1 MRPSLRFLALV
12 AVGWA
17 GLRAYTLGVF
27 SSDALT
33 LIPRS
38 EARPA
43 PQIVPT
49 EFPQIEPVQTADAQP
64 PAGYPYPL
72 YPSQPPQIVPVQIR
86 PIAVPVYYYGINSV
100 RVPLPPPR
108 PASLLPEPR
117 RAVYAQ
123 VPEMYAQLPDTE
135 QSPLSRV
142 ASIALGQHRSSSI
155 PMLSTPVVDP
165 NRLDRWQVSSWALVR
180 SQEVGL
186 PGSSALSGTGN
197 LGGSQAGARL
207 TYLVNRQVSASLRT
221 SSDIG
226 RRGFEVAG
234 GVRVQPLQSIP
245 FWVTAERRQ
254 RVGQFGGRNAFAIF
268 AETGLFQQ
276 PLPLE
281 MSLDAYLQGGVVG
294 LRSRDLFVD
303 GALAITRPVYKTL
316 SAGFG
321 VWGGAQP
328 GLYRLDVGPRVSMQ
342 VRKNVRVRFDYRQR
356 LAGNALPG
364 SGPAL
369 TLAADF

>member
-1 MRPSLRFLALV
+1 VRPSLRFLALV

-17 GLRAYTLGVF
+17 GVRAYALGVF

-49 EFPQIEPVQTADAQP
+49 EFPQIDAIQPADAQP

-86 PIAVPVYYYGINSV
+86 PIAVPVYYYGVNSV

-123 VPEMYAQLPDTE
+123 VPELYAQLPDTE
-135 QSPLSRV
+135 QSPLSRL

-165 NRLDRWQVSSWALVR
+165 SRLDRWQVSSWALVR

-281 MSLDAYLQGGVVG
+281 LSLDAYLQGGVVG

-303 GALAITRPVYKTL
+303 GALAITRPVYRTL

-342 VRKNVRVRFDYRQR
+342 VRKNVRVHFDYRHR

-364 SGPAL
+364 SGPAI